1 MSLKLR
7 TKDGTETMSYDAF
20 EERVRLGEIGP
31 EVEVCF
37 AEVTGENFTPA
48 GELEL
53 WKELANPE
61 HRRFQT
67 RLRYG
72 APLAT
77 ALLLGL
83 QLRVFFLAKLPG
95 GEDLAIDHF
104 TNWAP
109 AVLESG
115 EIWRLLSYGWLHLG
129 VNHLALNLLFLV
141 YAGWNL
147 ERAMGRAD
155 LLTVFAVSV
164 LTGGLLSMGLS
175 PARPSLGAS
184 GGDFGLIAASVVFG
198 WKYEDQL
205 PTFAR
210 KYFGWAVLPYLVYP
224 LCLGLLS
231 SSVDNWGHL
240 GGMLG
245 GGVAATWLKP
255 GGFAAN
261 EGHNRRLRRGLL
273 AAGLGAMVC
282 VWLWGPRLVQV
293 LPYRAQGL
301 ETAIPQSWEE
311 GWDFGDDRGW
321 VSPTGQATWVATTQQ
336 LAAPPTPEEALQRFQ
351 QQLESRGSAVHV
363 AARKELRVQGWPALR
378 STLTYRRGGVLQQME
393 LLLVCRGATVHRM
406 HLHFEE
412 GSRFRYTQLAERLFS
427 TISLVD
433 PPLLLDARSRVIANP
448 NSWKLA
454 VELGRQAALTGHPL
468 EAAEALSK
476 AYQMPRSDKAR
487 VAALRLDLYGDY
499 GLGLDPSH
507 ISLFLQKHGDEPQVV
522 VATAHALERSGDPE
536 GALAILE
543 DAAQQSPDDLLI
555 QRALAKRTP
564 QD

>member
-1 MSLKLR
+1 MSLELR
-7 TKDGTETMSYDAF
+7 TKTGTETLSYDAF

-31 EVEVCF
+31 EVEVRF
-37 AEVTGENFTPA
+37 PEVTGKDFTPA

-61 HRRFQT
+61 HRRFHT
-67 RLRYG
+67 RLRHG

-95 GEDLAIDHF
+95 GEDVVIDHF

-109 AVLESG
+109 AVMEAG

-129 VNHLALNLLFLV
+129 VNHLALNLLFLI

-147 ERAMGRAD
+147 ERAMGRAN
-155 LLTVFAVSV
+155 LLIVFVVSV
-164 LTGGLLSMGLS
+164 LAGGLLSMGLS

-205 PTFAR
+205 PAFAR
-210 KYFGWAVLPYLVYP
+210 KYFGWAILPYLVYP

-240 GGMLG
+240 GGMFG
-245 GGVAATWLKP
+245 GGIAATWLRP
-255 GGFAAN
+255 DGFAAN
-261 EGHNRRLRRGLL
+261 EAHNRRARQGLIGISV
-273 AAGLGAMVC
+273 AALISVA
-282 VWLWGPRLVQV
+282 LWGPRLIQV

-301 ETAIPQSWEE
+301 ETAVPQSWEE

-336 LAAPPTPEEALQRFQ
+336 LSEPPTPSEAMERFQ
-351 QQLESRGSAVHV
+351 QQLESRVSAVHV
-363 AARKELRVQGWPALR
+363 AAREELSVQGWPALR
-378 STLTYRRGGVLQQME
+378 ATLTYRRGGVLQQME

-412 GSRFRYTQLAERLFS
+412 RSRFRYLQLAERLFS
-427 TISLVD
+427 TVALSD
-433 PPLLLDARSRVIANP
+433 PPLLLEARSRAAANP

-454 VELGRQAALTGHPL
+454 VELGRQAALTGHPM
-468 EAAEALSK
+468 EAAEALAN
-476 AYQMPRSDKAR
+476 AYQMPRADKAR
-487 VAALRLDLYGDY
+487 VAALRLDLYADY

-507 ISLFLQKHGDEPQVV
+507 ISLFLQEYGDEPQVV
-522 VATAHALERSGDPE
+522 VAAAQALDRSGDPA

-543 DAAQQSPDDLLI
+543 DAAEQAPEDLLI
-555 QRALAKRTP
+555 QRALAQRKL
-564 QD
+564 